1 MTFRIFLDLL
11 IFISLFLNLVSVT
24 AVIYAVVRIKR
35 LDQDQLSL
43 AQILQTVVSKP
54 EPTNV
59 VVFNKTQDND

>member
-1 MTFRIFLDLL
+1 M
-11 IFISLFLNLVSVT
+11 T

-59 VVFNKTQDND
+59 VGFNKTQDND

>member
-1 MTFRIFLDLL
+1 MTFRIFLDIL

-24 AVIYAVVRIKR
+24 AVIYTVVRIKR

-59 VVFNKTQDND
+59 VGFNKTQDND